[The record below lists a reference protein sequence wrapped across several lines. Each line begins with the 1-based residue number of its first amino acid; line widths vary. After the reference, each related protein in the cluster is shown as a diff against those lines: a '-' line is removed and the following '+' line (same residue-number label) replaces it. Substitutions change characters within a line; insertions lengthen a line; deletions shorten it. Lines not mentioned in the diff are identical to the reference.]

1 MKKLKTAILS
11 LAIAILPFSGMAQGV
26 QQPSSI
32 PAQQT
37 QQPRQAQQPQQV
49 QQPQQ
54 GQQGETQISQ
64 EDLAKAITQAL
75 TQAASDEQDMMQEQ
89 VSITVGEKRVL
100 SVPFSIESCKSDS
113 SNVKIERVTGSTFE
127 ISGSSP
133 GQALV
138 IVHAGGIEKEY
149 HVTVFNSTLQ
159 TYQELSRLLE
169 ELPEITLH
177 MYDGGLVL
185 RGIVT
190 QPLHWDYFRRIMQS
204 YENRCNNYVSFIPDA
219 KLITDLKKQLA
230 NAGFPVED
238 KSGPEYPGKLSM
250 NLTGTVLT
258 VRGHLY
264 SEQGVQTVQS
274 ILAAQRWLN
283 PEWNANNVTLQ
294 TDLRI
299 APAQIDLGIVFVG
312 VTRTQLE
319 RLGNSLAD
327 GTVLTWDV
335 IGWFKAMYNG
345 NMEAIDNHF
354 SQQGGG
360 STTLKTT
367 LKGALTFFGN
377 NGISDFRDAG
387 HITLTSNGG
396 ESSFENGGTRQVM
409 VYGENS
415 ADIKEIEFG
424 LKYKAQAFLQEDNTV
439 KLDLE
444 LERSLPPVRDDR
456 DYVQSKSKTKTSLLC
471 PLGQTAIIAGQKELT
486 FIHNG
491 PSGYAFLR
499 HVPVI
504 NWFASSSED
513 KGEEVQMLILVSPE
527 LMHQNT
533 QISARPS
540 EENASLEQ
548 EVSER
553 VNVEN
558 QKVLE
563 NEEKSWFQRMF
574 TW

>member
-1 MKKLKTAILS
+1 MKKLKTVILL
-11 LAIAILPFSGMAQGV
+11 LAIAILPLPGRAQAV
-26 QQPSSI
+26 QQQPGTA
-32 PAQQT
+32 PQEQTGGAQM
-37 QQPRQAQQPQQV
+37 
-49 QQPQQ
+49 
-54 GQQGETQISQ
+54 SQ

-75 TQAASDEQDMMQEQ
+75 IQQGASSDQDMMQEQ

-100 SVPFSIESCKSDS
+100 NMPFAIESCKSDS
-113 SNVKIERVTGSTFE
+113 TNVKIERVTGSTFE
-127 ISGSSP
+127 ISGTSP
-133 GQALV
+133 GQA
-138 IVHAGGIEKEY
+138 IIEVHAAGLEKEY
-149 HVTVFNSTLQ
+149 HVTVYNSTLQ
-159 TYQELSRLLE
+159 TYQELGRLLE
-169 ELPEITLH
+169 ELPEITLQ

-190 QPLHWDYFRRIMQS
+190 QPIHWDYFRRIMLS
-204 YENRCNNYVSFIPDA
+204 YEGRCNNYVSFIPDA
-219 KLITDLKKQLA
+219 KLISDLKKQLTD
-230 NAGFPVED
+230 AGFPVGE
-238 KSGPEYPGKLSM
+238 KSGPECPGQLTM

-258 VRGHLY
+258 VRGYLY

-274 ILAAQRWLN
+274 ILSAQRWLN
-283 PEWNANNVTLQ
+283 PEWNGNNVSLQ

-319 RLGNSLAD
+319 RLGNSMAD

-335 IGWFKAMYNG
+335 IGWFKALYNG
-345 NMEAIDNHF
+345 SMEVIDNHF

-360 STTLKTT
+360 SATLKSN
-367 LKGALTFFGN
+367 LKGALVFFGN

-396 ESSFENGGTRQVM
+396 ESSFENGGSRQVM

-415 ADIKEIEFG
+415 ADMKEIEFG

-439 KLDLE
+439 KLDLD
-444 LERSLPPVRDDR
+444 LERSLPPVRDDK
-456 DYVQSKSKTKTSLLC
+456 DYVQSKTKTKTSLLC
-471 PLGQTAIIAGQKELT
+471 PIGQTAIIAGQKELT
-486 FIHNG
+486 FIRNG

-504 NWFASSSED
+504 NWFASSEED
-513 KGEEVQMLILVSPE
+513 KGEEIQILILVSPE
-527 LMHQNT
+527 LMQQDT
-533 QISARPS
+533 QITARPS

-553 VNVEN
+553 VNEEN
-558 QKVLE
+558 QVVLD

>member
-11 LAIAILPFSGMAQGV
+11 LAIAVLPLSGMAQAV
-26 QQPSSI
+26 QQSSAI
-32 PAQQT
+32 PA
-37 QQPRQAQQPQQV
+37 RQE
-49 QQPQQ
+49 
-54 GQQGETQISQ
+54 QQGEAQISQ
-64 EDLAKAITQAL
+64 EDIAKAITQAL
-75 TQAASDEQDMMQEQ
+75 TREAVSADQDMMQEQ

-100 SVPFSIESCKSDS
+100 NVPFSIESCKSDS

-204 YENRCNNYVSFIPDA
+204 YENRCDNYVTFIPDT

-230 NAGFPVED
+230 DAGFPVEE
-238 KSGPEYPGKLSM
+238 KTGPEYPGKLSM

-258 VRGHLY
+258 VRGYLY

-274 ILAAQRWLN
+274 ILSAQRWLN

-299 APAQIDLGIVFVG
+299 APAQIDLGVVFVG
-312 VTRTQLE
+312 VKRTQLE
-319 RLGNSLAD
+319 RLGNTKAD

-335 IGWFKAMYNG
+335 VNWFKALYGGAMD
-345 NMEAIDNHF
+345 AIDSHG
-354 SQQGGG
+354 SQHAGT
-360 STTLKTT
+360 SVTLNTN
-367 LKGALTFFGN
+367 LNGLLQFFGQ

-409 VYGENS
+409 VYGRETANM
-415 ADIKEIEFG
+415 KEIEFG

-439 KLDLE
+439 KLDLD
-444 LERSLPPVRDDR
+444 LERSLPPVRDDD
-456 DYVQSKSKTKTSLLC
+456 DYVQSKSKTKTSLIC
-471 PLGQTAIIAGQKELT
+471 PLGQTAIIAGQKEMT
-486 FIHNG
+486 FNHSG

-499 HVPVI
+499 HIPVI

-513 KGEEVQMLILVSPE
+513 KGEENQILVLVSPE
-527 LMHQNT
+527 LMHQDA
-533 QISARPS
+533 QLSARPS

-553 VNVEN
+553 VNEEN
-558 QKVLE
+558 QKVMD
-563 NEEKSWFQRMF
+563 NEQKTWFQRMF

>member
-1 MKKLKTAILS
+1 MKKIKKAILS
-11 LAIAILPFSGMAQGV
+11 LAIAVLPLSGLAQGV
-26 QQPSSI
+26 QQPSAI
-32 PAQQT
+32 PAQQGQQT
-37 QQPRQAQQPQQV
+37 QET
-49 QQPQQ
+49 
-54 GQQGETQISQ
+54 QQGETQISQ
-64 EDLAKAITQAL
+64 DDLTKAITQAL
-75 TQAASDEQDMMQEQ
+75 TRQANSDEQDMMQEQ

-100 SVPFSIESCKSDS
+100 SVPFAIESCKSDS
-113 SNVKIERVTGSTFE
+113 SNVKIERITGSTFE
-127 ISGSSP
+127 ISGASP
-133 GQALV
+133 GQANV

-149 HVTVFNSTLQ
+149 HITVYNSTLQ

-169 ELPEITLH
+169 ELPEITLQ
-177 MYDGGLVL
+177 MYNGGLVV

-219 KLITDLKKQLA
+219 TLITDLKKQLA
-230 NAGFPVED
+230 DAGFPVEE

-264 SEQGVQTVQS
+264 SEQGIQTVQS

-283 PEWNANNVTLQ
+283 PEWNANNVALQ

-319 RLGNSLAD
+319 RLGNSMAD

-345 NMEAIDNHF
+345 NMEAIDSHF

-360 STTLKTT
+360 SATLKSN
-367 LKGALTFFGN
+367 LKGSLAFFGN

-396 ESSFENGGTRQVM
+396 ESTFENGGNRQVM

-415 ADIKEIEFG
+415 ADMKEIEFG

-444 LERSLPPVRDDR
+444 LERSLPPVRDDK
-456 DYVQSKSKTKTSLLC
+456 DYIQSKSKTKTSLLC

-486 FIHNG
+486 FIKNG

-513 KGEEVQMLILVSPE
+513 KGEEIQLLILVSPE
-527 LMHQNT
+527 LMHQDA
-533 QISARPS
+533 QITARPS
-540 EENASLEQ
+540 EENATLEQ

-553 VNVEN
+553 VNEEYQEV
-558 QKVLE
+558 QD
-563 NEEKSWFQRMF
+563 NEQKSWFQRMF

>member
-1 MKKLKTAILS
+1 MKKLKTAILL
-11 LAIAILPFSGMAQGV
+11 LATATLPLSGMAQAV
-26 QQPSSI
+26 QQPSDS
-32 PAQQT
+32 PA
-37 QQPRQAQQPQQV
+37 PQE
-49 QQPQQ
+49 QQ
-54 GQQGETQISQ
+54 GGTQLSQ
-64 EDLAKAITQAL
+64 DDLTNAITQAL
-75 TQAASDEQDMMQEQ
+75 IRQATTDEHDMMLEQ

-100 SVPFSIESCKSDS
+100 NVPFSIESCKSDS

-133 GQALV
+133 GQAV
-138 IVHAGGIEKEY
+138 ITVHAGGLEKEY
-149 HVTVFNSTLQ
+149 RVTVYNSTLQ

-169 ELPEITLH
+169 ELPEITLQ

-204 YENRCNNYVSFIPDA
+204 YEGRCDNYVSFIPDT
-219 KLITDLKKQLA
+219 KLISDLKKQLA
-230 NAGFPVED
+230 DAGFPVED
-238 KSGPEYPGKLSM
+238 KSGPEYPGKLTM
-250 NLTGTVLT
+250 NMTGTVLT
-258 VRGHLY
+258 VWGYLY

-274 ILAAQRWLN
+274 ILSAQRWLN

-294 TDLRI
+294 TDLKI

-312 VTRTQLE
+312 VKRTQLE
-319 RLGNSLAD
+319 RFGNAQAD

-335 IGWFKAMYNG
+335 VNWFKALYGGTMDL
-345 NMEAIDNHF
+345 IDSHG
-354 SQQGGG
+354 SQHAGT
-360 STTLKTT
+360 SVTLKTN
-367 LKGALTFFGN
+367 LKGSLVFFGQ
-377 NGISDFRDAG
+377 NGVSDFRDAG

-396 ESSFENGGTRQVM
+396 ESSFENGGTRQVK

-415 ADIKEIEFG
+415 ADMKEIEFG

-439 KLDLE
+439 KLDID
-444 LERSLPPVRDDR
+444 LERSLPPVRDDD
-456 DYVQSKSKTKTSLLC
+456 DYVQSKSKTKTSLIC

-486 FIHNG
+486 FTQSG

-499 HVPVI
+499 HIPII

-513 KGEEVQMLILVSPE
+513 KGEENQILILVSPE
-527 LMHQNT
+527 LMHQDT
-533 QISARPS
+533 QMSSRPS
-540 EENASLEQ
+540 EENATLEQ

-553 VNVEN
+553 VNEEYQEV
-558 QKVLE
+558 QD
-563 NEEKSWFQRMF
+563 NEQKSWFQRMF